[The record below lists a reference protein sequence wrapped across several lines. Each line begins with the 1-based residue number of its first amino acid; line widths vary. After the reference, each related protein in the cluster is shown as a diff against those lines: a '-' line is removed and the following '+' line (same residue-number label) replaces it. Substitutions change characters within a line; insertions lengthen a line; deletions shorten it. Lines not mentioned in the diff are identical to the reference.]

1 MPLPMPTFLS
11 SPRARLRT
19 VFLGGALLA
28 GSWTS
33 HAGAADYRFVTE
45 QFAPFSYETQG
56 KAAGPMT
63 EVVESLCAAMKKSCE
78 IQVLPWRRALDMAE
92 SGEVSGIFSML
103 RSPEREAKFFI
114 TQPIVR
120 SAYSFVAPANAGW
133 SYSGPA
139 SVKDRS
145 IAVYGPSG
153 TSAVAERIIKEAG
166 GGEIQ
171 MEVAN
176 DALLKKLSVGRFSDK
191 TVGFINRDVGQDII
205 AKQGITGLAFVGDG
219 AQILYGIG
227 LSRKSVTQADADA
240 FDAALATLKAS
251 GTIKAILTRHN
262 LQTAE

>member
-1 MPLPMPTFLS
+1 MFASASRPS
-11 SPRARLRT
+11 ARARLGWLAFGVALFT
-19 VFLGGALLA
+19 GGWS
-28 GSWTS
+28 GQ
-33 HAGAADYRFVTE
+33 AGAVDYRFVTE

-63 EVVESLCAAMKKSCE
+63 EVVEALCAAMRKSCE
-78 IQVLPWRRALDMAE
+78 VQVLPWRRALDMAE
-92 SGEVSGIFSML
+92 AGEVNGIFSVL

-120 SAYSFVAPANAGW
+120 SAYSFVAPVNAGW

-153 TSAVAERIIKEAG
+153 TSAVAERILKEAG
-166 GGEIQ
+166 GGDIQ

-176 DALLKKLSVGRFSDK
+176 DAMMKKLAVGRFSDK
-191 TVGFINRDVGQDII
+191 TVGFINRDVGQDLI
-205 AKQGITGLAFVGDG
+205 AKQDIKGLAFVGDG

-227 LSRKSVTQADADA
+227 LSRKSMTQADADA
-240 FDAALATLKAS
+240 FDAALTALKAA
-251 GTIKAILTRHN
+251 GTVKAILTRHA
-262 LQTAE
+262 LQAAD